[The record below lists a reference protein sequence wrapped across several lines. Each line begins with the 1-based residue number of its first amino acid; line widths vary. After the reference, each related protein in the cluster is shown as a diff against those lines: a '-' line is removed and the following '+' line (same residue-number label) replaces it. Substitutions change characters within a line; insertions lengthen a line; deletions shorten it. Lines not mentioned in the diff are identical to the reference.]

1 MKKLVAL
8 FGVLAVLVLVYF
20 VGPRFPKP
28 VLDSQLPY
36 VDVSLENIDDYVAMK
51 ESRFTVKANNQARVV
66 WFNDSVKQQTDY
78 ALLYLHGFSASWYEG
93 FPVNA
98 DFAKYFGCNAYF
110 SRLAAHGLMT
120 SDALIDMVPDSL
132 YNSAKEA
139 LQLASVLGRKVIVMG
154 TSTGGTLALKLA
166 ADFPDKVAALIL
178 LSPNVEI
185 NNSAA
190 FLLSGPWGLQIAR
203 LSGGTG
209 KHRVLEVKHPVDES
223 FWYSTYRW
231 EATVYLQQLVDAS
244 MTKDVFS
251 HVRQPLF
258 LGYYYKNESAQDNVV
273 RVDALVR
280 MFDEVATP
288 SNAKVKMAF
297 PNAGDHV
304 IGNEVKSGSVDEL
317 REAVID
323 FGEKVLMLK
332 KYEAPVLDSLALG
345 LADSIAI
352 QNEVKSWR

>member
-8 FGVLAVLVLVYF
+8 LAVVAVLVGVYF
-20 VGPRFPKP
+20 VGPRFSKP
-28 VLDSQLPY
+28 VLDKELPT
-36 VDVSLENIDDYVAMK
+36 VNTTLETIEEYVALK
-51 ESRFTVKANNQARVV
+51 EAQFTVKANNQARVV

-93 FPVNA
+93 YPVNA

-120 SDALIDMVPDSL
+120 SDALIDMYPDSL
-132 YNSAKEA
+132 YASAKEA

-209 KHRVLEVKHPVDES
+209 KHRVLEVEHPVDES

-231 EATVYLQQLVDAS
+231 EGTVFLQQLVKAT
-244 MTKDVFS
+244 MTKDVFQQ
-251 HVRQPLF
+251 VRQPLF
-258 LGYYYKNESAQDNVV
+258 LGYYYKNETQQDEVV
-273 RVDALVR
+273 RVDAAIR
-280 MFDEVATP
+280 MFEEVGTP
-288 SNAKVKMAF
+288 SHSKVKVAF
-297 PNAGDHV
+297 PNASDHV

-317 REAVID
+317 RKAVID
-323 FGEKVLMLK
+323 FGDKVLMLK
-332 KYEAPVLDSLALG
+332 KYEAPILDSLAIG
-345 LADSIAI
+345 LADSLAI
-352 QNEVKSWR
+352 QN